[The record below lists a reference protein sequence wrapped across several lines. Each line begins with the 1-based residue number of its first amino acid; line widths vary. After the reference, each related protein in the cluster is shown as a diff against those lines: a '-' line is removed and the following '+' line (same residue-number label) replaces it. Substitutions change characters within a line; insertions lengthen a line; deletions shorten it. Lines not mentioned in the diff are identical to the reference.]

1 MGGPAWVLNAFGA
14 RVISQFRMETAPITQ
29 IVPLPSAPVHTSVLR
44 DEVLTWLA
52 PRDGGKYC
60 DATLGFGGH
69 AGAILGAAGPTGRL
83 WGLDRDADAIAGA
96 REVLSG
102 FGDRAVFLKTPFSR
116 LREVLEQAGALP
128 LDGCLVDLGVSS
140 PQLDRAG
147 RGFSFGKDGPLDMRM
162 DQQGGGET
170 AAEYLQRVDEEE
182 LESVLRDL
190 GEERYARSITRAIMN
205 ARENGPI
212 TTTLALAALVARS
225 VPTRERHKNPATRT
239 FQALRI
245 VVNHELE
252 ELAQFLEAVP
262 SCLAPGGRLVVI
274 AFHSLE
280 DRVVKR
286 KLRALAAKGDVPPT
300 MKILTKHVVWPS
312 DEEARANPR
321 SRSARL
327 RAAEK
332 LAP

>member
-1 MGGPAWVLNAFGA
+1 MCELNVFGA
-14 RVISQFRMETAPITQ
+14 RVISRFRMETAPITQ
-29 IVPLPSAPVHTSVLR
+29 IPQTAGPPIHIPVLR

-52 PRDGGKYC
+52 PRDGGRYC

-69 AGAILGAAGPTGRL
+69 AAAILSACGPTGRL

-96 REVLSG
+96 GAVLAG
-102 FGDRAVFLKTPFSR
+102 FGGRAVLLKTPFSR
-116 LREVLEQAGALP
+116 IRQALEEAGALP

-140 PQLDRAG
+140 PQLDRAE
-147 RGFSFGKDGPLDMRM
+147 RGFSFGKPGPLDMRM

-190 GEERYARSITRAIMN
+190 GEERYARSITRAIVN
-205 ARENGPI
+205 ARQIGPI
-212 TTTLALAALVARS
+212 ETTMALASLVARS

-252 ELAQFLEAVP
+252 ELAQFLEVVT
-262 SCLAPGGRLVVI
+262 SCLAPGGRLLVI

-286 KLRALAAKGDVPPT
+286 KLRALAAKGDEPPT
-300 MKILTKHVVWPS
+300 MRILTKHVVWPS
-312 DEEARANPR
+312 DEEARSNPR

-327 RAAEK
+327 RVAEK
-332 LAP
+332 VTP